1 MVGPV
6 GAVGAFEV
14 EYFAIAIGLEG
25 TGYEFES
32 CGAGGVVEIAVDEES
47 VISRLRVLMDGV
59 EVFTQGEGLVFT
71 DEFLVKLL

>member
-25 TGYEFES
+25 TGYELES

-47 VISRLRVLMDGV
+47 IISRLRVLMDGV